1 MGLSTACRLV
11 RSSLAGKLV
20 HVRLQC
26 HFIVH
31 YARPS
36 THPLELNPGAPTFVD
51 MTEDEQDWLAELG
64 FSEEDEVWPPR
75 RGPTAKELK
84 SVFDKYTPTG
94 MNGDTLQPAA
104 LQDLWRSGAL
114 SVWCDELEVIPQE
127 TKPNFV
133 RLNLVKA

>member
-1 MGLSTACRLV
+1 
-11 RSSLAGKLV
+11 
-20 HVRLQC
+20 
-26 HFIVH
+26 
-31 YARPS
+31 
-36 THPLELNPGAPTFVD
+36 

-94 MNGDTLQPAA
+94 MNGDTLRPAA

-127 TKPNFV
+127 TKPTLCGSIWS
-133 RLNLVKA
+133 RLSATAICDAQISLLFLTWLCC